1 MQDELSLKIFSSMS
15 ASPPFNYISPS
26 YVLRKAKHQ
35 FHEIISGTTTLN
47 EKTSSGSRLLIHKTL
62 ELIEIPISLSSHMTV
77 GKTYALDLLEYQLVN
92 LYMIGLINRNH
103 FVNQPMTECILFC
116 ISFLINVFSIIYV
129 HK

>member
-92 LYMIGLINRNH
+92 LYMIGHIKSKSFRQPTH
-103 FVNQPMTECILFC
+103 DRVYFVLHQLSNQR
-116 ISFLINVFSIIYV
+116 VFHHICA
-129 HK
+129 